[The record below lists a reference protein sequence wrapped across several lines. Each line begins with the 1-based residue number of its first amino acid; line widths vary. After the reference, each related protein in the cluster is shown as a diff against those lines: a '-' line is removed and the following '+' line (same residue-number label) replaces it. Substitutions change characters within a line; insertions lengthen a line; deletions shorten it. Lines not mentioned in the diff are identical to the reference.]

1 MPHQY
6 LYVVIVN
13 YALTF
18 VTITFNYRLRS
29 LVKTVNL
36 IMEMG
41 YVNDIPAVSILG
53 PEILSQGR
61 KLLLADYA

>member
-1 MPHQY
+1 MSTPHQY
-6 LYVVIVN
+6 LYNAIVN

-18 VTITFNYRLRS
+18 VTITFNYILRS

-41 YVNDIPAVSILG
+41 YVNDITAVSILG
-53 PEILSQGR
+53 PEILQS
-61 KLLLADYA
+61 KS